1 MQRFVLPLTIA
12 CLAFT
17 ATSAWAQNT
26 VIQNENVR
34 IEYAQVLHA
43 EPVYQTLRATSMVQR
58 CEQST
63 PVEPAAAPRR
73 GLSRVVGAVKDVLT
87 PAPDNDKDK
96 DADKDEAEATPAE
109 GDCRMVP
116 VEREFRRAIAYDVD
130 YVHKGV
136 KYRSRLPFDPGN
148 RLRIRVSVT
157 PIVPPAGSR

>member
-34 IEYAQVLHA
+34 VEYAQVLHA

-63 PVEPAAAPRR
+63 PVAPEAEPRR

-87 PAPDNDKDK
+87 PNK
-96 DADKDEAEATPAE
+96 DADKVSDKDDAELVVSE
-109 GDCRMVP
+109 GSDCRMVP

-157 PIVPPAGSR
+157 PIVPPAGNR